1 MPKAILS
8 LYEFNLYIKDIVSQ
22 TFPDSYYITA
32 EIAAI
37 NVDAKGHCY
46 LELVEKDDATIKAQV
61 RAAIWS
67 SRYKAIAREFQTV
80 TARTPSKGMKIL
92 IEANLTYH
100 ERYGLSLN
108 IVKIDPSYT
117 LGDMAR
123 KRQEIIDRL
132 SREGLTD
139 RNKALV
145 MPQVPQRI
153 AVISSLKA
161 AGYDDFTKHLRTN
174 SFGYSFRVNLFAAIM
189 QGDAAEDSIVGALL
203 ACEAARD
210 GIDVAV
216 IVRGGG
222 GAADLDCF
230 DSYAIGRQIAMM
242 SMPVISGIG
251 HERDRTVVDVV
262 AHMTVKTPT
271 AAAAFLIERLRAFE
285 EKVESLAKALK
296 GAAGAVV
303 LKNKYALN
311 NYVKVVYGSGRL
323 ISRHMGV
330 VTSMTDRLRLLLN
343 RDVKD
348 IRRRTNDLFTRT
360 TTLMFSARRYI
371 VRQGERLKVLN
382 DSITHL
388 NPENIL
394 KRGYS
399 ITSVNGK
406 VLKSADAVKTG
417 DVLSTQLM
425 QGVIY
430 STVRPKARI
439 RVIDDKPKEV
449 KDEGRKDLFSG
460 Y

>member
-1 MPKAILS
+1 
-8 LYEFNLYIKDIVSQ
+8 
-22 TFPDSYYITA
+22 
-32 EIAAI
+32 
-37 NVDAKGHCY
+37 
-46 LELVEKDDATIKAQV
+46 
-61 RAAIWS
+61 
-67 SRYKAIAREFQTV
+67 
-80 TARTPSKGMKIL
+80 MKIL

-108 IVKIDPSYT
+108 IAKIDPSYT

-132 SREGLTD
+132 VREGLID

-145 MPQVPQRI
+145 MPPVPQRI

-161 AGYDDFTKHLRTN
+161 AGYEDFTKHLRAN
-174 SFGYSFRVNLFAAIM
+174 SFGYSFRVNLFAATM
-189 QGDAAEDSIVGALL
+189 QGDAAEDSIVKALL
-203 ACEAARD
+203 ACEAVRD
-210 GIDVAV
+210 DIDVVV

-242 SMPVISGIG
+242 SIPVMSGIG

-285 EKVESLAKALK
+285 ERIEALAKALK
-296 GAAGAVV
+296 SAAGTVV

-311 NYVKVVYGSGRL
+311 NYVKVIYGSGRL

-330 VTSMTDRLRLLLN
+330 LTSMTDRLRLLLG
-343 RDVKD
+343 RDLKD
-348 IRRRTNDLFTRT
+348 VQRRGKDLFTRT
-360 TTLMFSARRYI
+360 TTLLFSAKRYI
-371 VRQGERLKVLN
+371 VRQRERLKALD
-382 DSITHL
+382 DSVTHL

-399 ITSVNGK
+399 ITSLNGK
-406 VLKSADAVKTG
+406 VLKSADEAKTG
-417 DVLSTQLM
+417 DVITTQLM

-430 STVRPKARI
+430 SAVRPKSRI
-439 RVIDDKPKEV
+439 RAIDDKPKEV
-449 KDEGRKDLFSG
+449 KDERRKDLFSG

>member
-8 LYEFNLYIKDIVSQ
+8 LYEFNLYIRDIISQ
-22 TFPDSYYITA
+22 TFSDAYYITA
-32 EIAAI
+32 EIASL

-46 LELVEKDDATIKAQV
+46 MELVEKDDTTIKAQL

-67 SRYKAIAREFQTV
+67 SRYKGIAREFQTV
-80 TARTPSKGMKIL
+80 TARPLSKGMKIL
-92 IEANLTYH
+92 IEASLTYH

-108 IVKIDPSYT
+108 IAKLDPSYT

-132 SREGLTD
+132 VHEGLTD
-139 RNKALV
+139 RNRSLV
-145 MPQVPQRI
+145 MPPVPQRI

-161 AGYDDFTKHLRTN
+161 AGYEDFTKHLRGN
-174 SFGYSFRVNLFAAIM
+174 SFGYGFRVSLFAAVM
-189 QGDAAEDSIVGALL
+189 QGDGAEASLIKALL
-203 ACEAARD
+203 ACEEGKD
-210 GIDVAV
+210 DIDVV
-216 IVRGGG
+216 VVVRGGG

-285 EKVESLAKALK
+285 ERIEALAKALK
-296 GAAGAVV
+296 SAAGTVV

-311 NYVKVVYGSGRL
+311 NYVKVIYGSGRL

-330 VTSMTDRLRLLLN
+330 LTSMTDRLRLLLT

-348 IRRRTNDLFTRT
+348 VRRRGNDLFTKT
-360 TTLMFSARRYI
+360 TTLLFSAKRYI
-371 VRQGERLKVLN
+371 VRQAERLKALDNSV
-382 DSITHL
+382 THL

-399 ITSVNGK
+399 ITTLNGK
-406 VLKSADAVKTG
+406 ALKSADEVKTG
-417 DVLSTQLM
+417 DVITTQLM

-430 STVRPKARI
+430 SAVRPKSRI